1 MREIE
6 ILLQNE
12 CQNYAKLGDSIINF
26 ICSASLS
33 NKLKKPIG
41 FKVSN
46 RVLNIALNSSLL
58 NKIAK
63 HLPLKCKKS
72 DIIEALFG
80 ILWVKKELNIDK
92 CVDYLTKSL
101 PSNFLY
107 NNTLSADL
115 ELAKAIASL
124 VNFLLKDILRRNN
137 KSKLS

>member
-1 MREIE
+1 LKEIE
-6 ILLQNE
+6 ILLRNE

-46 RVLNIALNSSLL
+46 RVLNTALDLSLL
-58 NKIAK
+58 NKMARYYF
-63 HLPLKCKKS
+63 PKCKKS

-80 ILWVKKELNIDK
+80 ILWVRKELNIDE
-92 CVDYLTKSL
+92 CIEYLTRSL

-107 NNTLSADL
+107 NNTLSSDY
-115 ELAKAIASL
+115 ELAKAIAAL
-124 VNFLLKDILRRNN
+124 VNFLIGHSHEKQ
-137 KSKLS
+137 